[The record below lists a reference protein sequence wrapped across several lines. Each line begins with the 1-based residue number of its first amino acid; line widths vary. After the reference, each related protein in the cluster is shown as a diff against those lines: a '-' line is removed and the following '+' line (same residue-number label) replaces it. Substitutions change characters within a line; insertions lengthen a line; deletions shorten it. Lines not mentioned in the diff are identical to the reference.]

1 MLGRPADDGACAVDQ
16 LAPEIVVG
24 ASSDAAEPWL
34 AASCILPGHQPDP
47 GCHLAARAKLT
58 AIVDAADDRRGD
70 DRPHPRQLCEPPT
83 SLIRAAEGDD
93 HCVELLDPAIEVV
106 ELVRIAASKIASAS
120 TASFLEPL
128 TNGFTKRGLMRRT
141 SRPAV

>member
-1 MLGRPADDGACAVDQ
+1 MLGRPADDGACAMDQ

-58 AIVDAADDRRGD
+58 AIVDAADDRSGN

-83 SLIRAAEGDD
+83 SLVRAAEGDD
-93 HCVELLDPAIEVV
+93 HRVELFDPAIEDEAHLAAGV
-106 ELVRIAASKIASAS
+106 EPASSPIMRAGA
-120 TASFLEPL
+120 
-128 TNGFTKRGLMRRT
+128 GFHRDCPG
-141 SRPAV
+141 SQVANHF

>member
-58 AIVDAADDRRGD
+58 AIVDAADDRSGD
-70 DRPHPRQLCEPPT
+70 DPPHPRQLCEPPI
-83 SLIRAAEGDD
+83 SLARAAECDN
-93 HCVELLDPAIEVV
+93 HPASHRSSRVVSLVERLTWRAPGGRFADFQSLEI
-106 ELVRIAASKIASAS
+106 SAQGKLQTQNTRS
-120 TASFLEPL
+120 T
-128 TNGFTKRGLMRRT
+128 
-141 SRPAV
+141 